1 MKKKLCEKCGKMH
14 EGSCSHEEAT
24 TTASVPNPATTAM
37 GPSFSTT
44 NVMDRRKKKRPA
56 LLKRFSEFTKEKF

>member
-1 MKKKLCEKCGKMH
+1 
-14 EGSCSHEEAT
+14 
-24 TTASVPNPATTAM
+24 M